1 MDHTSFSRLRP
12 RLTLGVT
19 VALLSLLTWQQLHG
33 GVPAHSFLARDDF
46 PRISNWW
53 GALVLPA
60 LTWFLTGRVLDRM
73 RDADGVNATATWRN
87 ARRGFAVALLYGAA
101 LATAF
106 TFGWTGIS
114 SNLFVALPVLGI
126 LLPIHRAEYVLG
138 FVMGMTY
145 TFGAV
150 LPSVIATAMSA
161 LAALLY
167 LVLRPAVLWLVTRLF
182 LLVRRRAGA

>member
-1 MDHTSFSRLRP
+1 MDHTSFSRLRQ

-19 VALLSLLTWQQLHG
+19 LAILSLLTWQQLHG

-53 GALVLPA
+53 GALVLPV

-73 RDADGVNATATWRN
+73 QDAGGANAAATWRS
-87 ARRGFAVALLYGAA
+87 ARRSFAVALLYGAV

-106 TFGWTGIS
+106 TLRRSEITS
-114 SNLFVALPVLGI
+114 SLFFALPVIGI

-138 FVMGMTY
+138 FVLGMTY

-150 LPSVIATAMSA
+150 LPTFIAA
-161 LAALLY
+161 LLSIVTALLY
-167 LVLRPAVLWLVTRLF
+167 LVLRPFVLRLVGVEASSPGR
-182 LLVRRRAGA
+182 GARG